1 MRVFK
6 ELSLSETGRSAAAVA
21 SKSLTKSR
29 MLRNRFFGGCISL
42 LGSDTAMVCGRSH
55 FNPCGR
61 IIYHAPLILRK
72 E

>member
-6 ELSLSETGRSAAAVA
+6 ELSLGETGRSAAAVA

-42 LGSDTAMVCGRSH
+42 LGSYNLHSCGLWKKPFQSMR
-55 FNPCGR
+55 
-61 IIYHAPLILRK
+61 
-72 E
+72 